1 MSNTPEVTISK
12 VPHSAPAVYL
22 VRFRGYKPTDAN
34 LTHYRDMQFRSLKAA
49 REYANRRILDAMGI
63 F

>member
-1 MSNTPEVTISK
+1 MIEVTISK
-12 VPHSAPAVYL
+12 VRNSTPAQYL

-34 LTHYRDMQFRSLKAA
+34 LTHYRDQCFHSLQAA
-49 REYANRRILDAMGI
+49 RQFANRRILDAMGI

>member
-1 MSNTPEVTISK
+1 MIEVTISK
-12 VPHSAPAVYL
+12 VRNSTPVQYL

-34 LTHYRDMQFRSLKAA
+34 LTLYRDQCFHSLQAA
-49 REYANRRILDAMGI
+49 RQYANRRVLDAMGI